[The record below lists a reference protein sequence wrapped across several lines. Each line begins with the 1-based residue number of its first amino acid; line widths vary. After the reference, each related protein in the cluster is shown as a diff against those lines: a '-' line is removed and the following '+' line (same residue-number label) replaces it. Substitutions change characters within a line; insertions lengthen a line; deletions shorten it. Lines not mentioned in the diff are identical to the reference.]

1 MIEPIGTLSH
11 DLRKLYAANSVAT
24 TLTWPVPTTT
34 KPSGNGILDARPN
47 ENSAEGLGNQ
57 AIVHFFG
64 TTTAN
69 QTGSALLIGWNVAAA
84 NGVSLYVPT
93 PLLLVDF
100 TLGAATGVF
109 ATAIVGSGELLADTI
124 AIASGGE
131 FSESNIVI
139 SPENDS
145 VAAVVVDLLGAALI
159 EVRAYRGTAASVNA
173 LAKLL

>member
-1 MIEPIGTLSH
+1 MIQPIGTLSN
-11 DLRKLYAANSVAT
+11 DLRKLFAANSTANS
-24 TLTWPVPTTT
+24 LTWPVPTTN
-34 KPSGNGILDARPN
+34 KPDGNGVMDCRPN
-47 ENSAEGLGNQ
+47 ANGAEGLGNQ
-57 AIVHFFG
+57 ALVQFFG
-64 TTTAN
+64 TSAAD

-100 TLGAATGVF
+100 TLGAATGA
-109 ATAIVGSGELLADTI
+109 ATAIIGSGELLADTI

-131 FSESNIVI
+131 FSEANVVI

-145 VAAVVVDLLGAALI
+145 VAGVVCDLLGAALF